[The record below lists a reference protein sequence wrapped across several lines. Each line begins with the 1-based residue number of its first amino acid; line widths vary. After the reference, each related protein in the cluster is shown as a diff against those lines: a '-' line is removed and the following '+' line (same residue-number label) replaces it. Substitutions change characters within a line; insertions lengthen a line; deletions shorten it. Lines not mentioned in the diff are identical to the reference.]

1 MVAKSVWAF
10 TVMVSMVTALT
21 SDEASLN
28 KRVETFHVNSDIL
41 FRSAITKISSRIRNL
56 DNVTQ
61 EIKFSLAKP
70 KAALIIAFYITID
83 GQRYNGKITGLQT
96 TESENQADQISGQT
110 MIHTPRNA
118 DLFEVSVNVP
128 AGSAATFTLIY
139 QEMLRRRRGFYEY
152 KIHVNPGQSVPDF
165 FIEVKILENRPLT
178 FVRVP
183 ELRTDD
189 LITNCLD
196 ETDEENINELAIVKR
211 TGPETATVL
220 YRPNESQQG
229 ATGISAAFVIHYEME
244 HGEFGDV
251 IMFDN
256 YFAHFI
262 VFDRP
267 SQFLPK
273 DIIFVL
279 DQSGS
284 MKGRKIRQLKR
295 AMGAILSDLLPQDR
309 FNIIKFNSSPA
320 KWKTSLIQANAN
332 EIDQSKVYV
341 NKIGARGHTNIND
354 ALLTALSDFTGEDDG
369 ERVRIIFFL
378 TDGKPTMGGK
388 DPGTITQNIVDANDR
403 DVAIYC
409 LGFGKD
415 ADFGLLR
422 TLCAQNRGFTTEIY
436 EACDAAEQVSC
447 LYDRISDV
455 SATNVHIDYKN
466 SVDGSTLTQTDF
478 PMVFNGT
485 EITVFGRLNE
495 GVKTMKYEITA
506 SEKSGKLNISVEMGD
521 INTVE
526 LKPLEAINP
535 FLNGP
540 QFHSGIIERMWAY
553 TKITENLMEKDK
565 YTPDNNKTEKLLKDV
580 FLKSLKYS
588 FVTPLTSLV
597 VDGLDQGNL
606 QVRKINMNDEIFN
619 YAMFNFTVPP
629 SPTTVVPVTSTN
641 IPPNPLT
648 RSQAAHTCVISF
660 PIILL
665 VLLFK
670 L

>member
-28 KRVETFHVNSDIL
+28 KRVETFHVNSTIL
-41 FRSAITKISSRIRNL
+41 FESAITKISSRIRNL

-70 KAALIIAFYITID
+70 TAAFIREFYFTID
-83 GQRYNGKITGLQT
+83 GQRYYGNITRLQT

-110 MIHTPRNA
+110 MIQTPRNA

-139 QEMLRRRRGFYEY
+139 YEMLRRLRGFYEY

-165 FIEVKILENRPLT
+165 FIEVKIVENRPLT

-189 LITNCLD
+189 LITNCLN
-196 ETDEENINELAIVKR
+196 ETDEGNINELAIVKK
-211 TGPETATVL
+211 TGNETATVL
-220 YRPNESQQG
+220 YRPTESQQG
-229 ATGISAAFVIHYEME
+229 AAGISAAFVIHYEME
-244 HGEFGDV
+244 HGELGDV

-284 MKGRKIRQLKR
+284 MEDSKIEQLKR
-295 AMGAILSDLLPQDR
+295 AMDAILSDLLPQDR
-309 FNIIKFNSSPA
+309 FNIIKFNSSSA
-320 KWKTSLIQANAN
+320 EWKTSLTQANAK
-332 EIDQSKVYV
+332 EIDLSKVYV
-341 NKIGARGHTNIND
+341 NKIVAQGGTNIND
-354 ALLTALSDFTGEDDG
+354 ALLAALSYFTGQDDG

-378 TDGKPTMGGK
+378 TDGKATVGVQ
-388 DPGTITQNIVDANDR
+388 DSRTITQNITQANDR

-415 ADFGLLR
+415 ANFGLLT
-422 TLCAQNRGFTTEIY
+422 TLCAQNGGFTTEIY
-436 EACDAAEQVSC
+436 EACDAAEQVSF
-447 LYDRISDV
+447 LYDRISHV
-455 SATNVHIDYKN
+455 PAMNVHIDYKN

-478 PMVFNGT
+478 PRVFNGT

-506 SEKSGKLNISVEMGD
+506 TEKSRKLNI

-535 FLNGP
+535 CLNGP
-540 QFHSGIIERMWAY
+540 QFRSGIIERMWAY

-565 YTPDNNKTEKLLKDV
+565 YTPDNNKTEKLLMDV
-580 FLKSLKYS
+580 FLKSMKYS
-588 FVTPLTSLV
+588 FVTPLTSVV
-597 VDGLDQGNL
+597 VDGLDQGNV
-606 QVRKINMNDEIFN
+606 QVKIITSSDWSAFYRLGMWD
-619 YAMFNFTVPP
+619 VPL
-629 SPTTVVPVTSTN
+629 SRLIRSERLGTIDTSHLGSINETN
-641 IPPNPLT
+641 T
-648 RSQAAHTCVISF
+648 RF
-660 PIILL
+660 KEELL
-665 VLLFK
+665 L
-670 L
+670 